1 MTGEPMVPVLRPVKQ
16 SYVIA
21 TSIIGERVFLWAT
34 LLVCIAKNGGY
45 TEVHLPVACFQ
56 KPVYRRI
63 GQF

>member
-16 SYVIA
+16 CYVIA
-21 TSIIGERVFLWAT
+21 TSIIGERVIPWAT